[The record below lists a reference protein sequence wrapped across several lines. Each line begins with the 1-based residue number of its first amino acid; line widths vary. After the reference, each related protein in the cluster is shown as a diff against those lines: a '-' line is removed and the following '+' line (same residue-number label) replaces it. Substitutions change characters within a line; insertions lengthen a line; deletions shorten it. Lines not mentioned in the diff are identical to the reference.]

1 MEGKG
6 TGRGKEKGRG
16 RGTRRGGGSL
26 YSRTNTRKKKHWK
39 NLQLQKIDISPWDLY
54 MSILVVIFLVYRRNR
69 NGKDLDSRDRDIE
82 YNKELNSFFFLQE

>member
-26 YSRTNTRKKKHWK
+26 YSRTNTRKKKH
-39 NLQLQKIDISPWDLY
+39 
-54 MSILVVIFLVYRRNR
+54 
-69 NGKDLDSRDRDIE
+69 
-82 YNKELNSFFFLQE
+82 